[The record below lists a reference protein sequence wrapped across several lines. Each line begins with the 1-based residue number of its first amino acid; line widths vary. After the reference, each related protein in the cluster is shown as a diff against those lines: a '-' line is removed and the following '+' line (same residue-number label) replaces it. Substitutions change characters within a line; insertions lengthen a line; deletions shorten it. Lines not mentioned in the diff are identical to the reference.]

1 MEEVK
6 ILGFKLNHNLS
17 WKSNTKQM
25 ITKAFKKLWILK
37 RLKNQG
43 AGIEDLTDIFVK
55 QVRSILE
62 YGAPVWNSS
71 LIKQEVLEIERVQ
84 KVFLHMVLGREYES
98 YEIALQKTDLEN
110 LADRRETLCRNF
122 AIKTQKT
129 LNTPIG
135 LSKIKRR

>member
-1 MEEVK
+1 M
-6 ILGFKLNHNLS
+6 
-17 WKSNTKQM
+17 
-25 ITKAFKKLWILK
+25 
-37 RLKNQG
+37 KNQG

-71 LIKQEVLEIERVQ
+71 LIKQEVFEIERVQ

-122 AIKTQKT
+122 AIKTQKNPKYSHWFVQNQKRVNT
-129 LNTPIG
+129 RSVLKFKAPYFKHDRYRKSPIVYLTNLLN
-135 LSKIKRR
+135 S